1 MSVPLAAATGPLAG
15 LRVVELEGKF
25 CSFAGKLMADM
36 GADVVL
42 VQSPST
48 SRSESLEWVVA
59 NEAPMPFDWLID
71 WHYNTSKRGVG
82 IQQSIAEGERLLDRL
97 IASADVLVQGE
108 DCTRGMLD
116 YEHVQALNPRAI
128 VVSIT
133 PFGWNDPRSKE
144 RAYDLTILAGGGPVW
159 MCGYDDH
166 SLPPVRGGGNQG
178 YHTACHFAV
187 MSTLVA
193 MLSRERTGRGQHID
207 VNMHACANVTT
218 EAGSYTWL
226 GMRETVQRQTGR
238 HASVHG
244 TQPTQIRCAD
254 GRYVVSG
261 VPPRTAAQFQ
271 SVLEWLRELGLAEQF
286 DQTPILELAIE
297 ETGGLKLDRV
307 ATDENVRARLGA
319 GRDALNFIASRTPA
333 MEFFKGAQQRGFQV
347 SIVYSPEEAFE
358 DEHLKARG
366 FQVEVEHPELGKSF
380 RYPGAPIRFTKT
392 PWQIRRRAPLPGE
405 DNAEVFAE
413 LGLSED
419 DLARLRAEGVI

>member
-1 MSVPLAAATGPLAG
+1 MSAGPLAG
-15 LRVVELEGKF
+15 VRVIELASVES
-25 CSFAGKLMADM
+25 SFAGKLMADL
-36 GADVVL
+36 GADVIL
-42 VQSPST
+42 VEPPDQPPAD
-48 SRSESLEWVVA
+48 SEGNADADHVPPATLKR
-59 NEAPMPFDWLID
+59 
-71 WHYNTSKRGVG
+71 WHYHTSKRGVTLEWSLPSG
-82 IQQSIAEGERLLDRL
+82 KSLLRQL
-97 IASADVLVQGE
+97 IGGADVLLERKWRWG
-108 DCTRGMLD
+108 LD
-116 YEHVQALNPRAI
+116 AKGLGYAVLSRDNPRLI
-128 VVSIT
+128 MVSIT
-133 PFGWNDPRSKE
+133 PFGQNDPRSNE
-144 RAYDLTILAGGGPVW
+144 TVTDLTILAGGGPVW
-159 MCGYDDH
+159 MNGYDDH

-193 MLSRERTGRGQHID
+193 LLARERTGRGQHID

-218 EAGSYTWL
+218 ESGSYTWL

-261 VPPRTAAQFQ
+261 VPPRTAAQFR
-271 SVLEWLRELGLAEQF
+271 SVLDWLRELNLAEQF

-307 ATDENVRARLGA
+307 ASDESIRAKLGA
-319 GRDALNFIASRTPA
+319 GREALNFIAERTPA
-333 MEFFKGAQQRGFQV
+333 MEFFTGAQRRGFQV

-358 DEHLKARG
+358 DPHLKARG
-366 FQVEVEHPELGKSF
+366 FQVEVEHPELGKTF

-392 PWQIRRRAPLPGE
+392 PWQIRRRAPLLGE

-413 LGLSED
+413 LGLTES
-419 DLARLRAEGVI
+419 DLARLRGEGVL

>member
-1 MSVPLAAATGPLAG
+1 MSTGPLTG
-15 LRVVELEGKF
+15 VRVVELAGVA
-25 CSFAGKLMADM
+25 SAFAGKLMADL
-36 GADVVL
+36 GAEVIL
-42 VQSPST
+42 VESPKQHAADAAITVDAENVSPAT
-48 SRSESLEWVVA
+48 LVR
-59 NEAPMPFDWLID
+59 
-71 WHYNTSKRGVG
+71 WHYHTSKRGVTLNWWRSDTSRSLLRQVVG
-82 IQQSIAEGERLLDRL
+82 QADILIESEWPGRLDADGLGYAELSVDNRRL
-97 IASADVLVQGE
+97 I
-108 DCTRGMLD
+108 M
-116 YEHVQALNPRAI
+116 
-128 VVSIT
+128 VSIS
-133 PFGWNDPRSKE
+133 PFGGGEPYNQ
-144 RAYDLTILAGGGPVW
+144 AATDLTILAGGGPVW

-193 MLSRERTGRGQHID
+193 LLSRERTGRGQHID

-261 VPPRTAAQFQ
+261 VPPRTTAQFQ

-319 GRDALNFIASRTPA
+319 GRDALNFIAEHTPA
-333 MEFFKGAQQRGFQV
+333 LDFFHGAQRRGFQV

-358 DEHLKARG
+358 DEHLRVRG

-392 PWQIRRRAPLPGE
+392 PWQIRRRAPLLGE

-413 LGLSED
+413 LGLTEA

>member
-1 MSVPLAAATGPLAG
+1 VSSGPLAG
-15 LRVVELEGKF
+15 VRVIELAGVAS
-25 CSFAGKLMADM
+25 SFAGKLMADL
-36 GADVVL
+36 GADVLL
-42 VQSPST
+42 VEQPQ
-48 SRSESLEWVVA
+48 RSESGASGGTDGEPVSPA
-59 NEAPMPFDWLID
+59 TLIR
-71 WHYNTSKRGVG
+71 WHYHTSKRGITLDWSTQNG
-82 IQQSIAEGERLLDRL
+82 RSLLRQL
-97 IASADVLVQGE
+97 VRGADVLLESEWLGRSDATGPGYAE
-108 DCTRGMLD
+108 LSSD
-116 YEHVQALNPRAI
+116 NPRLI
-128 VVSIT
+128 MVSIS
-133 PFGWNDPRSKE
+133 PFGSDDARSYDP
-144 RAYDLTILAGGGPVW
+144 ATDLTILAGGGPVW

-166 SLPPVRGGGNQG
+166 ALPPVRGGGNQG

-193 MLSRERTGRGQHID
+193 LLSRERTGRGQHID

-218 EAGSYTWL
+218 EAGTYTWL

-286 DQTPILELAIE
+286 DQTAILELAIE

-319 GRDALNFIASRTPA
+319 GRDALNFIAEHTPA

-366 FQVEVEHPELGKSF
+366 FQVEVEHPELGRTF

-405 DNAEVFAE
+405 DNAAVFAE
-413 LGLSED
+413 LGLSEAE
-419 DLARLRAEGVI
+419 LARLRAGGVI

>member
-1 MSVPLAAATGPLAG
+1 MSVGPLAG
-15 LRVVELEGKF
+15 VRVIELASVES
-25 CSFAGKLMADM
+25 SFAGKLMADL

-42 VQSPST
+42 VEPPYWREVEAADGIDGEHVSPAT
-48 SRSESLEWVVA
+48 LIRWHYHTNKRSITLEWSLPTA
-59 NEAPMPFDWLID
+59 KSLLRQLI
-71 WHYNTSKRGVG
+71 GG
-82 IQQSIAEGERLLDRL
+82 
-97 IASADVLVQGE
+97 ADVLLE
-108 DCTRGMLD
+108 RKRRGGLD
-116 YEHVQALNPRAI
+116 AKGLGYAVLSRDNPRLI
-128 VVSIT
+128 MVSIS
-133 PFGWNDPRSKE
+133 PFGSDDPRSDE
-144 RAYDLTILAGGGPVW
+144 PATDLTILAGGGPVW

-193 MLSRERTGRGQHID
+193 LLSRERTGRGQHID

-218 EAGSYTWL
+218 EAGTYTWL

-261 VPPRTAAQFQ
+261 VPPRTTAQFQ
-271 SVLEWLRELGLAEQF
+271 SVLDWLHELGIADEF

-307 ATDENVRARLGA
+307 ASDENVRVRLGA

-333 MEFFKGAQQRGFQV
+333 MDFFKGAQQRGFQV

-366 FQVEVEHPELGKSF
+366 FQVEVEHPELGKTF

-392 PWQIRRRAPLPGE
+392 PWQIRRRAPLLGE

-413 LGLSED
+413 LGLTEA
-419 DLARLRAEGVI
+419 DLARLQVEGVI

>member
-1 MSVPLAAATGPLAG
+1 MSAGPLAG
-15 LRVVELEGKF
+15 VRVIELAGVA
-25 CSFAGKLMADM
+25 SAFAGKLMADM
-36 GADVVL
+36 GADVIL
-42 VQSPST
+42 VEPPPDPREDAASDADNEHVSPAT
-48 SRSESLEWVVA
+48 
-59 NEAPMPFDWLID
+59 LIR
-71 WHYNTSKRGVG
+71 WHYHTSKRSVTLDWSTPAGQAVLRQLVRG
-82 IQQSIAEGERLLDRL
+82 ADLLLESEWPGRLDADGLGYAELSGDNPRL
-97 IASADVLVQGE
+97 I
-108 DCTRGMLD
+108 M
-116 YEHVQALNPRAI
+116 
-128 VVSIT
+128 VSIS
-133 PFGWNDPRSKE
+133 PFGSGDIRSHNPVT
-144 RAYDLTILAGGGPVW
+144 DLTILAGGGPVW

-193 MLSRERTGRGQHID
+193 LLSRERTGRGQHID

-261 VPPRTAAQFQ
+261 VPPRTTAQFRA
-271 SVLEWLRELGLAEQF
+271 VLDWLHELGLAEQF

-297 ETGGLKLDRV
+297 ETSGLKLDRV
-307 ATDENVRARLGA
+307 ASDENVRVRLGA
-319 GRDALNFIASRTPA
+319 GRDALNFIAERTPS
-333 MEFFKGAQQRGFQV
+333 MDFFKGAQQRGFQV

-392 PWQIRRRAPLPGE
+392 PWQIRRRAPLLGE

-413 LGLSED
+413 LGLGEA
-419 DLARLRAEGVI
+419 DLARLRDEGVL

>member
-1 MSVPLAAATGPLAG
+1 MTAGPLTGVTVIEVASEYG
-15 LRVVELEGKF
+15 
-25 CSFAGKLMADM
+25 SFAGKLMADM
-36 GADVVL
+36 GAAVVL
-42 VQSPST
+42 VEQPGADGLT
-48 SRSESLEWVVA
+48 PERQL
-59 NEAPMPFDWLID
+59 LR
-71 WHYNTSKRGVG
+71 WHYHTSKRGVTLNREAAAG
-82 IQQSIAEGERLLDRL
+82 GALFDRL
-97 IASADVLVQGE
+97 VRQADVLLACPVAGAAPGLAPDSDWHELLQ
-108 DCTRGMLD
+108 R
-116 YEHVQALNPRAI
+116 NPRLI
-128 VVSIT
+128 VVTIT
-133 PFGWNDPRSKE
+133 PFGLADPRTNQ
-144 RAYDLTILAGGGPVW
+144 AFTDLTILAGGGPVW

-166 SLPPVRGGGNQG
+166 ALPPVRGGGNQG

-193 MLSRERTGRGQHID
+193 LLSRERSGRGQHID

-218 EAGSYTWL
+218 EAGTYTWL

-261 VPPRTAAQFQ
+261 VPPRTAAQFR
-271 SVLEWLRELGLAEQF
+271 SVLDWLHELGIAEEF

-307 ATDENVRARLGA
+307 ASDDNVRARLGA
-319 GRDALNFIASRTPA
+319 GRDALNFIAERTPA
-333 MEFFKGAQQRGFQV
+333 MDFFQGAQQRGFQV

-366 FQVEVEHPELGKSF
+366 FQVEVEHPELGKTF
-380 RYPGAPIRFTKT
+380 LYPGAPIRFTRT
-392 PWQIRRRAPLPGE
+392 PWQIRRRAPLLGE

-413 LGLSED
+413 LGLTEA
-419 DLARLRAEGVI
+419 DLAKLRAEGVI